1 MGLFC
6 TPHLSPKVVVV
17 AEERV
22 QKSEEKLSEVS
33 HSVEASQKQLSEPW
47 LLDQENLI
55 FLANYPGNQGYFY
68 FLRSNILQSTVLRM
82 YTEDQSS
89 DSMRAWEHGSSDLN
103 SAGTILAYGLIC
115 ET

>member
-47 LLDQENLI
+47 LLDQENLK
-55 FLANYPGNQGYFY
+55 FLANYPGNQGYCY
-68 FLRSNILQSTVLRM
+68 FLPSNILQSTVLRM

-103 SAGTILAYGLIC
+103 IAVTILAYRLIC